1 MNVSVTDIDRGFADI
16 KKEVRRFKKSYTSIG
31 FFTTG
36 GDPSND
42 IAARAIVHEFGAKI
56 PVTKKMKG
64 FFLYKFGVA
73 LKKSI
78 ITIPERS
85 FMKQTFDKNKN
96 KIHDKIIDGYNRVLD
111 GNDTAK
117 QALSRLGEWYRALMQ
132 LTIRGENFVANSP
145 LTIKA
150 KGSSK
155 PLSDTGEMAN
165 SIEHRETI
173 KG

>member
-1 MNVSVTDIDRGFADI
+1 MNISVTDVDHGFDNI
-16 KKEVRRFKKSYTSIG
+16 KKEVRKFKKSWTSIG
-31 FFTTG
+31 FFTKG

-42 IAARAIVHEFGAKI
+42 IAARAIVQEFGATI
-56 PVTKKMKG
+56 PVTKKMRG

-73 LKKSI
+73 LKKTH
-78 ITIPERS
+78 ITIPERP

-96 KIHDKIIDGYNRVLD
+96 KIHDRIIEEYNRVLD
-111 GNDTAK
+111 GRNTAK

-132 LTIRGENFVANSP
+132 LTIRGGNFVANSP

-155 PLSDTGEMAN
+155 PLNDTGEMAN